1 MLNLVEWRM
10 LATLLTAARPELFTP
25 LGAIH
30 DRGDLT
36 MTHDGSNGGSGA
48 PRRRGRL
55 AGVALASVVSVA
67 ALVAAGCG
75 GSSSNKSANE
85 AYANSVCTAVGT
97 WEEQVKS
104 IATDFSGGIS
114 KATLQSKITQ
124 VQAATKTLTTEIK
137 AVPAPNSS
145 EGKAAKQ
152 QLDQLS
158 TDITTTISS
167 AKSAVDQLQG
177 NASVATITAAVAT
190 LAPQVKDLATE
201 ATSAI
206 STLKSAGGS
215 LGSAFKNTSSC
226 KSLG

>member
-1 MLNLVEWRM
+1 
-10 LATLLTAARPELFTP
+10 
-25 LGAIH
+25 
-30 DRGDLT
+30 
-36 MTHDGSNGGSGA
+36 MTHDGANGASGA
-48 PRRRGRL
+48 PGRRGRL

-124 VQAATKTLTTEIK
+124 VQAATKTLTTQIK

-145 EGKAAKQ
+145 EGQAAKQ

-158 TDITTTISS
+158 TDITTTIGS
-167 AKSAVDQLQG
+167 AKSTVAELQG